1 MSRIKLRS
9 KDISLLGRLNS
20 VPLEIGNLPA
30 ESVARLSALGLV
42 MKVLGCCEITRK
54 GQLTVHRQH
63 FLKAS
68 RRRVARVTRRNP
80 LFLSEERFGSSASR
94 DRLSEHLNKR
104 RTSDAHTRQATKL
117 PRWLARLA
125 SETVGR
131 FRAVDE
137 ASSKVDGWASSKL
150 KHKPF

>member
-1 MSRIKLRS
+1 MSRIKLLS
-9 KDISLLGRLNS
+9 KDISLLERLNS
-20 VPLEIGNLPA
+20 APLEIGNLPA

-54 GQLTVHRQH
+54 GQLILHRQH

-80 LFLSEERFGSSASR
+80 LFLSEERFSASASR

-104 RTSDAHTRQATKL
+104 RTSDAHARQATKL

-131 FRAVDE
+131 FRADDE

-150 KHKPF
+150 KHKPH